1 MHPLIT
7 ELGLD
12 GDPKLLHERRGTTFF
27 KVGDTALKITDGLM
41 AGREGEVLAALG
53 AAHYRAHGQ
62 HAGGSWLAMRWIDG
76 TSLWGALE
84 PAHRGGDTPAGHRAI
99 LTAAAKAAE
108 ALAELHAAGWI
119 HGDLQPDHL
128 VFEDQ
133 TVRIIDLACAQGPV
147 SVPFYVHRGGLAHTT
162 APETAALILDTTD
175 HITTTP
181 EADVWS
187 LAASLFW
194 SWTRTPP
201 TDYRDP
207 QGRRPE
213 LLADT
218 AAGRQHELATVRP
231 WPFPAFEDA
240 LSAGLATGPVR
251 RPSAGALAQ
260 LLRTALTGPAQTSAM
275 PGGSGEH

>member
-27 KVGDTALKITDGLM
+27 KIGDTALKITDGLM
-41 AGREGEVLAALG
+41 GGREGEVLAALG
-53 AAHYRAHGQ
+53 ADHYRAHGQ
-62 HAGGSWLAMRWIDG
+62 HGGGSWLAMRWIDG
-76 TSLWGALE
+76 TSLWDALE
-84 PAHRGGDTPAGHRAI
+84 PAHRGHDTPAGRRAI
-99 LTAAAKAAE
+99 LTAAAEAAE
-108 ALAELHAAGWI
+108 ALAELHAAGWT
-119 HGDLQPDHL
+119 HGDLQPDHV

-133 TVRIIDLACAQGPV
+133 AVRIIDLACAQGPV
-147 SVPFYVHRGGLAHTT
+147 AVPFYVHRGGLAHTT
-162 APETAALILDTTD
+162 APETAALILDSTD

-194 SWTRTPP
+194 SWTRLPP

-207 QGRRPE
+207 QARRPE

-218 AAGRQHELATVRP
+218 AAGRHRDLAAARP
-231 WPFPAFEDA
+231 WPFPAFEQAIRTA
-240 LSAGLATGPVR
+240 LAHDPR
-251 RPSAGALAQ
+251 QRPSADTLARLLRAALAD
-260 LLRTALTGPAQTSAM
+260 PA
-275 PGGSGEH
+275 

>member
-41 AGREGEVLAALG
+41 AGREGEVLAVLRAD
-53 AAHYRAHGQ
+53 HYIAHGTHGTHGQ
-62 HAGGSWLAMRWIDG
+62 GTWLTMRWIDG
-76 TSLWGALE
+76 TSLWDTLE
-84 PAHRGGDTPAGHRAI
+84 PAHRGDDTPAIRRSI
-99 LTAAAKAAE
+99 LTAAAEAAE
-108 ALAELHAAGWI
+108 ALADLHAAGWT
-119 HGDLQPDHL
+119 HGDLQPDHV
-128 VFEDQ
+128 VFEHDA
-133 TVRIIDLACAQGPV
+133 VRIIDLACAQGPV
-147 SVPFYVHRGGLAHTT
+147 ALPFYVHRGGLAHTT
-162 APETAALILDTTD
+162 APEIATLILDTTD

-207 QGRRPE
+207 DSGRSE
-213 LLADT
+213 LLADI
-218 AAGRQHELATVRP
+218 AACRPRELAAVRP
-231 WPFPAFEDA
+231 WSFPHFEDA
-240 LSAGLATGPVR
+240 VLAGLTHDPER
-251 RPSAGALAQ
+251 RPSAAVLAQ
-260 LLRTALTGPAQTSAM
+260 SFRSANA
-275 PGGSGEH
+275 